1 MLGGYSTDS
10 LRDGASVRLIA
21 RPEDIEILPPAEL
34 ASNQID
40 ATVEQVD
47 YLGDRFEYYVRA
59 AGAVFVLSAPK
70 RDRYP
75 VGAKVRLSFDPSSVT
90 IHPR

>member
-1 MLGGYSTDS
+1 MDSTDS
-10 LRDGASVRLIA
+10 LRDGAPVRLIA

-59 AGAVFVLSAPK
+59 AGAVLFCPRPKARPLPSRRQSPTRASIPSA
-70 RDRYP
+70 
-75 VGAKVRLSFDPSSVT
+75 
-90 IHPR
+90 